1 MTLLTI
7 HRYGSS
13 DAATV
18 VLLHGLAEAGTTW
31 PDLIGHWGDDWDVL
45 APDLRGHGQSPR
57 FTKDELAAAPEVLL
71 ADVMGVLDA
80 QPEPVALIGHS
91 LGGLRA
97 LRATIARPDKVWALV
112 LEDPARPGAGRT
124 PDPEFA
130 REEKRASDHTR
141 SRTMVAE
148 AIAGGGARAA
158 QFRNGM
164 VNGVHYLELVEKL
177 GRLEEESAVLRRYRR
192 LVPASR
198 RADSKFAVRLAKLA

>member
-1 MTLLTI
+1 M
-7 HRYGSS
+7 
-13 DAATV
+13 
-18 VLLHGLAEAGTTW
+18 
-31 PDLIGHWGDDWDVL
+31 L

-57 FTKDELAAAPEVLL
+57 FTAHELAAAPEVLL
-71 ADVMGVLDA
+71 ADVMGFLDT
-80 QPEPVALIGHS
+80 QPKPVALIGHS
-91 LGGLRA
+91 LGGLLA
-97 LRATIARPDKVWALV
+97 LRAAIARPDKVWALV

-130 REEKRASDHTR
+130 REEKRTSDHTR
-141 SRTMVAE
+141 SRSRSRSRRMVAE